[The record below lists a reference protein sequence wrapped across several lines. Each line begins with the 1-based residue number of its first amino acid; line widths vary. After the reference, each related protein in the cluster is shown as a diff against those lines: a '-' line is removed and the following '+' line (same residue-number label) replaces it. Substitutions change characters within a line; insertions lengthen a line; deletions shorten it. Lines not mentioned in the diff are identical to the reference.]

1 MRGVQPAGGILTQSN
16 AMIKN
21 AANALFCQKELQYKE
36 GLNFM
41 ASAIKREKLY
51 NLVSFYI
58 LAAPTAQCCAAQRS
72 ALEDPHVSET

>member
-41 ASAIKREKLY
+41 ASAIKREKFLQSGVILY
-51 NLVSFYI
+51 FSSAYSIVLCS
-58 LAAPTAQCCAAQRS
+58 AAQCLGGSPCK
-72 ALEDPHVSET
+72 